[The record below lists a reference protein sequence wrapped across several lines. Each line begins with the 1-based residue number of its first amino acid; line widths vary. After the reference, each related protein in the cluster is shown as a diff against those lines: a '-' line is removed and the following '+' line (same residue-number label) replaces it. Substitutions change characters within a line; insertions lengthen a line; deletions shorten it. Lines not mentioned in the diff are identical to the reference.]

1 MAVLG
6 VTMHFFLRKNC
17 LIVVFLFWLQE
28 NDDPPGGVVGCWSLI
43 LSKMMLPP
51 MFFITFPIYALSCF
65 ALRFVQVSS
74 FSTPLR

>member
-6 VTMHFFLRKNC
+6 VTMPFFLRKNC
-17 LIVVFLFWLQE
+17 FVVVFLFWLRE
-28 NDDPPGGVVGCWSLI
+28 NDDPRSGVVGCWSLV

-51 MFFITFPIYALSCF
+51 KQFITFPIYALSCF
-65 ALRFVQVSS
+65 ALRFVHVSS